1 MTLMA
6 RLPRLIS
13 SFELLL
19 STLRKTVPSSQVTV
33 LLQDHIGGRQVL
45 HHKKWID
52 VPLVPGALVVNIG
65 DLLQVSTNSSS
76 SSSFISLSALNVIH
90 SLYSCSS
97 NDRFR
102 SVEHTALAD
111 PRISVASLLYGPI
124 KELLSEENPPKYK
137 EITIKDYH
145 SDFNKKGL
153 DETSALSISRFE
165 FKPRVETA
173 MNKWFM

>member
-33 LLQDHIGGRQVL
+33 LLQDYIGGRQVL

-65 DLLQVSTNSSS
+65 DLLQ
-76 SSSFISLSALNVIH
+76 
-90 SLYSCSS
+90 
-97 NDRFR
+97 DRFR

-111 PRISVASLLYGPI
+111 PRKSVASLFI
-124 KELLSEENPPKYK
+124 RVLL
-137 EITIKDYH
+137 
-145 SDFNKKGL
+145 L
-153 DETSALSISRFE
+153 DCDSIL
-165 FKPRVETA
+165 
-173 MNKWFM
+173 